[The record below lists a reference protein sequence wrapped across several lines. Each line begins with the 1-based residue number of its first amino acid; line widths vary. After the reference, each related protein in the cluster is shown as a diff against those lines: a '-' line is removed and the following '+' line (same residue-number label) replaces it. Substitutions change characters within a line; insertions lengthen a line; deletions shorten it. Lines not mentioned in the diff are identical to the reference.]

1 VTYWGANGI
10 ATVSATMAGSNKATG
25 QNITVGVVVNDKLV
39 LNEVKVTDEN
49 GTIVL
54 NINAGENYYIGTRH
68 DTDSYYTEAE
78 KTISNNTKF
87 NANVTSQTTTN
98 KTVNITAKSNIPN
111 DVVKGKLLFIL
122 LDGTA
127 DGMVIE
133 ANYSG
138 NGTWWAKYTFA
149 DYGEYKVNAT
159 YVGLDNVT
167 INNGT
172 ITINKVNSTI
182 TLDDVT
188 LDYDESKNVTVTTTG
203 ATGIKANINGTNVTV
218 INNYTIL
225 ISDLSAGNY
234 TLTVTTIPDKDHN
247 PVTATSKITIN
258 KVESTL
264 TVDNIEFDYNS
275 EGSGDVSFT
284 GASQVIANVV
294 NQPSAVVS
302 VSGNKITVSGLAAGT
317 YTLNVT
323 TVPDENHTAVTETAG
338 ITVNKINSTL
348 TLDDVE
354 LDYGE
359 SKNITV
365 TTEGA
370 TGITA
375 KIDGVDVTVNN
386 YTIPI
391 SGLGAGNYTLTVT
404 TIPDDNHNPVTKEAN
419 ITVNKLSTEII
430 LANETL
436 DLKVGDEVPVLV
448 NLTPAGNLTFTSSDE
463 DLVFVE
469 DNVTIVANSQGQ
481 AIITVSFAGNENYT
495 AAENK
500 TITVNVALND
510 ASVSVENDTLN
521 LKVDETYAIN
531 ATIKP
536 DTIML
541 KIKYTSSN
549 ESVATVDKNGIVTAV
564 GEGTAIITLEVGD
577 NVIYAKNSTTVT
589 VNVKDNTVNVSAS
602 DLTKYY
608 NGPESFVVIVTDSR
622 NNPLANQSVI
632 INVAGVNYTRTTDV
646 NGTASIAIGLISG
659 QYNVTTIVGN
669 NTVYSTV
676 TVLPTVNATDLVK
689 VFRNATQFY
698 ATFKDSKG
706 NYLADG
712 TMVRFNIN
720 GVMYDRKVS
729 GNNGLAKLNINLEQG
744 QYIITSMNLETGENA
759 ANNVTVI
766 SRLIENKEL
775 VKYYRNATQYT
786 VKVIGDD
793 GNPVGAGESV
803 TFNINGVMYTRQTNG
818 SGIAKLN
825 INLHPGDYIITAE
838 YKDCRVSNN
847 IKVLPVL
854 TADDLTKKYGTPD
867 QFIATLVDG
876 QGKPYAEQRVQ
887 FNINGVLYNRV
898 TDSSGQAKL
907 NIRLMPGKY
916 VITSSYNG
924 ANIANTITIS
934 A

>member
-1 VTYWGANGI
+1 MTNCNFINNTAGDWGGAIRFSSTGAVTNCNFVDNKAAGDYSFGGAVHFSSIGNVSNCNFTNNTSSGEGGAINMGSGTVTNCNFTNNTANRDGGAIRLSSTGTVTNCNFTGNNATTGSAIYFYQAYYSSTLTVSDSTFLNNRANAGALDIVKTENNITITFTGQNNLLNAIYSSNDAEVAFTNVKYWGAYGI
-10 ATVSATMAGSNKATG
+10 TTVSDTMSGSNKAAG
-25 QNITVGVVVNDKLV
+25 QNITVGVVVNNELV
-39 LNEVKVTDEN
+39 LSDVMVTNES
-49 GTIVL
+49 GMIVL
-54 NINAGENYYIGTRH
+54 DISAGENYYIGVRH

-78 KTISNNTKF
+78 KTIINNI
-87 NANVTSQTTTN
+87 AVNVTSQTTTN
-98 KTVNITAKSNIPN
+98 KTVNITAKSNIPQ
-111 DVVKGKLLFIL
+111 DVVQGKLLFIL

-133 ANYSG
+133 ANYLG
-138 NGTWWAKYTFA
+138 NGTWWAKYTFD

-188 LDYDESKNVTVTTTG
+188 LDYGESKNVTVTTTG

-225 ISDLSAGNY
+225 ISDLAAGNY
-234 TLTVTTIPDKDHN
+234 TLTVTTIPDKDYN

-275 EGSGDVSFT
+275 EGSCDVSFT
-284 GASQVIANVV
+284 GASEVTANVV
-294 NQPSAVVS
+294 NQPSAVISVNGKKIS
-302 VSGNKITVSGLAAGT
+302 VSGLGAGT

-348 TLDDVE
+348 TLEDVE

-365 TTEGA
+365 AVEGA

-404 TIPDDNHNPVTKEAN
+404 TIADKNHNPITKEAN

-448 NLTPAGNLTFTSSDE
+448 NLTPAGAGNLTFTSSDE

-510 ASVSVENDTLN
+510 ASVTVNNDTLN

-577 NVIYAKNSTTVT
+577 NEIYAKNSTTVT
-589 VNVKDNTVNVSAS
+589 VNVKDNTINVSAL
-602 DLTKYY
+602 DVTKYY
-608 NGPESFVVIVTDSR
+608 NGTERFVVTVTDSK

-632 INVAGVNYTRTTDV
+632 ISVNGVNYTRTTDA
-646 NGTASIAIGLISG
+646 NGTASIAIGLVSG
-659 QYNVTTIVGN
+659 QYNVTTIVDI

-676 TVLPTVNATDLVK
+676 TVLPTVNANDLVNST
-689 VFRNATQFY
+689 VFAYTSHNVPY
-698 ATFKDSKG
+698 I
-706 NYLADG
+706 G
-712 TMVRFNIN
+712 TLIDFSN
-720 GVMYDRKVS
+720 S
-729 GNNGLAKLNINLEQG
+729 GN
-744 QYIITSMNLETGENA
+744 
-759 ANNVTVI
+759 AN
-766 SRLIENKEL
+766 
-775 VKYYRNATQYT
+775 YR
-786 VKVIGDD
+786 
-793 GNPVGAGESV
+793 
-803 TFNINGVMYTRQTNG
+803 F
-818 SGIAKLN
+818 
-825 INLHPGDYIITAE
+825 
-838 YKDCRVSNN
+838 
-847 IKVLPVL
+847 
-854 TADDLTKKYGTPD
+854 
-867 QFIATLVDG
+867 
-876 QGKPYAEQRVQ
+876 
-887 FNINGVLYNRV
+887 
-898 TDSSGQAKL
+898 
-907 NIRLMPGKY
+907 
-916 VITSSYNG
+916 
-924 ANIANTITIS
+924 
-934 A
+934 